1 MERYDGKTKRDDYI
15 KYGLIT
21 LGVLVVLG
29 LLIWFT
35 GFMKARRQSNP
46 DFTVVVASEEAFNQA
61 MVDDLES
68 VFSGIVG
75 DRNGDGKI
83 SIHIEVLRLTD
94 FGSAKQADREAEENY
109 ADAVM
114 AGDESAVNEAK
125 FSGLSGDED
134 FSRMLLLMN
143 TGETNLFLLSE
154 QPRGSFQGAFSTF
167 SGMGFFEE
175 LPEELAS
182 EEHNDGCDISDA
194 PFWSQLGLED
204 IPFYAC
210 VLDNGNGEEMS
221 FAEQVIFA
229 LKNANV
235 TLW

>member
-46 DFTVVVASEEAFNQA
+46 DFTVVVASEE
-61 MVDDLES
+61 
-68 VFSGIVG
+68 
-75 DRNGDGKI
+75 
-83 SIHIEVLRLTD
+83 
-94 FGSAKQADREAEENY
+94 
-109 ADAVM
+109 
-114 AGDESAVNEAK
+114 
-125 FSGLSGDED
+125 
-134 FSRMLLLMN
+134 
-143 TGETNLFLLSE
+143 
-154 QPRGSFQGAFSTF
+154 
-167 SGMGFFEE
+167 
-175 LPEELAS
+175 
-182 EEHNDGCDISDA
+182 HNDGCDISSA